1 MKLIS
6 FLLRT
11 SRGIVLFA
19 VLGGFIAGA
28 CNAALIALINRG
40 VIQGGLSSATLVWSF
55 VGLCLLL
62 PIARFVS
69 STLLIKLAQKS
80 IYDLRMHLTRRILAA
95 PLRRL
100 EEIGPPRL
108 LAALTDDVRTITTAL
123 ISVPA
128 VCIQAAIIV
137 GCLVYLCWLSWK
149 IFLAV
154 VVLMALSMISIQ
166 LPTVRARGLMK
177 LARETQDALF
187 KHFRALTEGNKELKL
202 HSGRRGAFVEQS
214 LGRASAEYQHY
225 NVIGSMLHAAAGSWS
240 QLIFFAAVGALLFG
254 LPRLVPVTSEVL
266 MGYVLTLVYMM
277 VPLDVVFDSLL
288 PILVR
293 ANVALKKVES
303 LGLSL
308 DEATHEVPAP
318 AGVPPSW
325 SRLDL
330 DGVTHTFRVEGE
342 DSSFTLGPIDL
353 TFRPGELVFIIG
365 GNGSGK
371 TTLAKV
377 LTGLYVPESG
387 EIRLDGEPVVDANRD
402 TYRQRFSAVF
412 SDFFLFDSI
421 LGLETPEL
429 DARAREYLLKLQLQ
443 GKVQVTGSALS
454 TIDLSQGQ
462 RKRLALLTAYL
473 EDRPIYLFDEWA
485 ADQDPMFKQTF
496 YLQLLPELKARGKTV
511 LVISHDDRYYHLADR
526 IIKLDYGQ
534 VEYDA
539 GPLDLAR
546 GQRDEALPR
555 LSAYEPLPGGI
566 EGLAVE

>member
-19 VLGGFIAGA
+19 VLGGLIAGG

-40 VIQGGLSSATLVWSF
+40 ITQGGLSSATLVWSF

-62 PIARFVS
+62 PTARFVS
-69 STLLIKLAQKS
+69 SALLIKLAQKS
-80 IYDLRMHLTRRILAA
+80 IYELRMHLSGRILAA

-128 VCIQAAIIV
+128 ACIQVAIVV
-137 GCLVYLCWLSWK
+137 GCLIYLCWLSWK
-149 IFLAV
+149 IFVAV
-154 VVLMALSMISIQ
+154 LVLMALSMVSIQ
-166 LPTVRARGLMK
+166 LPTIRARGLMK

-202 HSGRRGAFVEQS
+202 HRGRREAFVSRS
-214 LGRASAEYQHY
+214 LGTASAEYQRY
-225 NVIGSMLHAAAGSWS
+225 NVIGNMLHAAAGSWS

-254 LPRLVPVTSEVL
+254 MPRLVPVTSEVL
-266 MGYVLTLVYMM
+266 MGYVLTLIYMM
-277 VPLDVVFDSLL
+277 VPLDVIFDSLL
-288 PILVR
+288 PTMVR

-308 DEATHEVPAP
+308 DEVTREVPAP
-318 AGVPPSW
+318 SAQLPSW

-330 DGVTHTFRVEGE
+330 VGVTHTFRVEGE
-342 DSSFTLGPIDL
+342 NSSFTLGPIDL
-353 TFRPGELVFIIG
+353 SFRPGELVFIIG

-371 TTLAKV
+371 TTLAKI

-387 EIRLDGEPVVDANRD
+387 EIRLNGEPVTDADRD
-402 TYRQRFSAVF
+402 VFRQRFSVVF

-421 LGLETPEL
+421 LGLEAPEL
-429 DARAREYLLKLQLQ
+429 DARAREYLLKLQLE
-443 GKVQVTGSALS
+443 GKVEVTGSALS

-511 LVISHDDRYYHLADR
+511 LVISHDDHYYHLADR
-526 IIKLDYGQ
+526 IIKLDYGK

-539 GPLDLAR
+539 TALELAQSR
-546 GQRDEALPR
+546 HADALPR
-555 LSAYEPLPGGI
+555 LATMAPLRGGI
-566 EGLAVE
+566 ELAVE